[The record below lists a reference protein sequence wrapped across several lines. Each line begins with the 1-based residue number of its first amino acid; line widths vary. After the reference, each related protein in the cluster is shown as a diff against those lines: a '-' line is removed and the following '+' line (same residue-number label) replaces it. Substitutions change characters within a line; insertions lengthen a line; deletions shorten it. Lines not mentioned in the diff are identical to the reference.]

1 MLTTHSAFQKQNIV
15 FLVVLNTIIIFA
27 QNRNIIY
34 DMLKLIN
41 RNIETFVNENLSVFP
56 AVAILGP
63 RQCGKSTLVKM
74 LYQDSDDY
82 LYLDLQNLDDL
93 NKLRE
98 PMLFFQA
105 NQDVTICLDEIQLVP
120 ELFSVLRSEIDR
132 NRRPGRFILLGSAS
146 QDLIQK
152 TSESLAGRVGLIELT
167 PFTIEE
173 IEQYANFELNKFW
186 LRGGYPDS
194 YLASSDQGSVLWR
207 ENFLRTY
214 VERDIPQLGF
224 QIPALQLRRL
234 LTMCAHNQGQLFNS
248 SKLGESLGVTYQ
260 TIRRYIDLMEQT
272 FIIRSLP
279 PLEKNIKKRL
289 IKSPKIYVRD
299 SGLLHRLLQVDDFNS
314 LLGNPVFGASW
325 EGFVIEN
332 IISSLKDCK
341 FSFYRSATGD
351 ELDLFIE
358 KGIRTIAVECKA
370 SSAPQV
376 TKGFWRAIETT
387 KPDKTYIV
395 APVSASYPFKN
406 DVEICGL
413 SDFLKKVEL

>member
-1 MLTTHSAFQKQNIV
+1 MQN
-15 FLVVLNTIIIFA
+15 
-27 QNRNIIY
+27 
-34 DMLKLIN
+34 LID
-41 RNIETFVNENLSVFP
+41 RKIETFVKENLSVFP
-56 AVAILGP
+56 AVVILGP
-63 RQCGKSTLVKM
+63 RQCGKSTLAKM
-74 LYQDSDDY
+74 LYQNSNAY

-132 NRRPGRFILLGSAS
+132 HRRPGRFILLGSAS

-173 IEQYANFELNKFW
+173 VEQNIDFELNKFW

-194 YLASSDQGSVLWR
+194 YLASSEQGSTLWR

-248 SKLGESLGVTYQ
+248 SRLGESLGVTYQ

-279 PLEKNIKKRL
+279 PFEKNIKKRL
-289 IKSPKIYVRD
+289 VKSPKIFVRD

-314 LLGNPVFGASW
+314 LMGNPVFGSSW

-332 IISSLKDCK
+332 IISSLRDCK

-351 ELDLFIE
+351 ELDLLIE
-358 KGIRTIAVECKA
+358 RGSRTIAVECKA

-395 APVSASYPFKN
+395 SPVSASYPFKN
-406 DVEICGL
+406 DVEVCGL
-413 SDFLKKVEL
+413 SDFLKKVV

>member
-1 MLTTHSAFQKQNIV
+1 MQN
-15 FLVVLNTIIIFA
+15 
-27 QNRNIIY
+27 
-34 DMLKLIN
+34 LID
-41 RNIETFVNENLSVFP
+41 RKIETFVKENLSVFP
-56 AVAILGP
+56 AVVILGP
-63 RQCGKSTLVKM
+63 RQCGKSTLAKM
-74 LYQDSDDY
+74 LYQNSNAY

-132 NRRPGRFILLGSAS
+132 HRRPGRFILLGSAS

-173 IEQYANFELNKFW
+173 VEQNIDFELNKFW

-194 YLASSDQGSVLWR
+194 YLASSEQGSTLWR

-248 SKLGESLGVTYQ
+248 SRLGESLGVTYQ

-279 PLEKNIKKRL
+279 PFEKNIKKRL
-289 IKSPKIYVRD
+289 VKSPKIFVRD
-299 SGLLHRLLQVDDFNS
+299 SGLLHRLLQVDNFNS
-314 LLGNPVFGASW
+314 LMGNPVFGSSW

-332 IISSLKDCK
+332 IISSLRDCK

-351 ELDLFIE
+351 ELDLLIE
-358 KGIRTIAVECKA
+358 RGSRTIAVECKA

-395 APVSASYPFKN
+395 SPVSASYPFKN
-406 DVEICGL
+406 DVEVCGL
-413 SDFLKKVEL
+413 SDFLKKVVTII

>member
-1 MLTTHSAFQKQNIV
+1 MQN
-15 FLVVLNTIIIFA
+15 
-27 QNRNIIY
+27 
-34 DMLKLIN
+34 LID
-41 RNIETFVNENLSVFP
+41 RKIETFVKENLSVFP
-56 AVAILGP
+56 AVVILGP
-63 RQCGKSTLVKM
+63 RQCGKSTLAKM
-74 LYQDSDDY
+74 LYQNSNAY

-132 NRRPGRFILLGSAS
+132 HRRPGRFILLGSAS

-173 IEQYANFELNKFW
+173 VEQNIDFELNKFW

-194 YLASSDQGSVLWR
+194 YLASSEQGSALWR

-279 PLEKNIKKRL
+279 PFEKNIKKRL
-289 IKSPKIYVRD
+289 VKSPKIFVRD
-299 SGLLHRLLQVDDFNS
+299 SGLLHRLLQVDNFNS
-314 LLGNPVFGASW
+314 LMGNPVFGSSW

-332 IISSLKDCK
+332 IISSLRDCK

-351 ELDLFIE
+351 ELDLLIE
-358 KGIRTIAVECKA
+358 RGSRTIAVECKA

-395 APVSASYPFKN
+395 SPVSASYPFKN
-406 DVEICGL
+406 DVEVCGL
-413 SDFLKKVEL
+413 SDFLKKVVTII